1 MKCQIEKLTAPKG
14 QCAGKSMRVCRKIVR
29 ILDNLIDRF
38 LFLLCILIFL
48 IGGYALFDS
57 YAVYYQAADN
67 DILKCKPGYE
77 TEEDVNKEIQGF
89 MAAWLTM
96 DGSDIDY
103 PVMQGDDNSEYLSK
117 DPFGGYSLAG
127 SIFLDSRNAPDFTD
141 PYSLIYGHHMEH
153 GMMFG
158 ALDEW
163 LDRAYCDNHRTGKL
177 IVGDDTFPLE
187 VFAVL
192 EAEATRKELFAP
204 TETDP
209 AMTFDFI
216 KDHARI
222 LYEDSVPGTDE
233 RIVALSTCKSPDT
246 SERTIVVCRVLK
258 ND

>member
-14 QCAGKSMRVCRKIVR
+14 QCAGKGMRMCRKIVR

-96 DGSDIDY
+96 DDSDIDY

-117 DPFGGYSLAG
+117 DPFGG
-127 SIFLDSRNAPDFTD
+127 IP
-141 PYSLIYGHHMEH
+141 
-153 GMMFG
+153 GMRQI
-158 ALDEW
+158 L
-163 LDRAYCDNHRTGKL
+163 
-177 IVGDDTFPLE
+177 
-187 VFAVL
+187 
-192 EAEATRKELFAP
+192 
-204 TETDP
+204 
-209 AMTFDFI
+209 
-216 KDHARI
+216 RI
-222 LYEDSVPGTDE
+222 P
-233 RIVALSTCKSPDT
+233 IPLSTG
-246 SERTIVVCRVLK
+246 TIW
-258 ND
+258 NTA